1 MITGFRIRR
10 PEETGD
16 VLREIRQARG
26 MTLQQAGGR
35 LAGVVS
41 LTTIQSY
48 EHGDRCPTVWTL
60 ADILKAYGYEMEIT
74 IRRKEARA

>member
-1 MITGFRIRR
+1 
-10 PEETGD
+10 
-16 VLREIRQARG
+16 